1 MFIFRLHLDIWELIS
16 QIFLYI
22 KLDGFFYI
30 MLETV
35 RYILKLL
42 GHIL

>member
-30 MLETV
+30 MLEIV